1 MKITDLTV
9 EVRNSSLARVGQLL
23 PGDLVGA
30 KFIQKFNNIGSWSV
44 KLPNG
49 HVMADALR
57 TPGAG
62 LIVTLPDGKIISGPT
77 ISAKLEQSISNTFGD
92 WTIEGGD
99 DSIILSE
106 RLGYPVPSTDDV
118 TAQTSSAYDV
128 RSGIAETVI
137 KGYVNANLVSGPV
150 SRRVPNLI
158 IETDGARGNTVKGQA
173 RFDVLQDL
181 LYPIAQTGGIGYT
194 IDQVD
199 SDLVFKVYEPVDRT
213 GIIRMDLQN
222 GKLSKADYAYL
233 RPKVTRAIVG
243 GSGEAQERLFY
254 EGSNAVSLEA
264 ENVWGRRVEVFVD
277 NRGSN
282 VNTELAQSAAEALVD
297 NGKTIV
303 NLNVTPSDDQN
314 MRYGF
319 DWGLGDIVTVVVGD
333 TEASAVVNTV
343 GISVEVDGVRV
354 SAEVGTPTPLSFE
367 SKLVSASNSA
377 AQRISALER
386 NTTGYGISTNYQ
398 PGGGTNGTQPV
409 FPASAVVGSYTR
421 FGNMIHFTIKVTF
434 TNITSFGTGRYYLTL
449 PYNSSHAYF
458 VRAGCLHDASAG
470 TTYSVGGHINEGSNV
485 LELYAQDKVASGVQD
500 VAFTS
505 TFPVTL
511 TTADSFHIS
520 GSYEIE
526 G

>member
-9 EVRNSSLARVGQLL
+9 EVRDSSLARVGQLL

-106 RLGYPVPSTDDV
+106 RLGYPVPSTADV

-128 RSGIAETVI
+128 RSGVAETVI
-137 KGYVNANLVSGPV
+137 KGYVDANLVSGPA
-150 SRRVPNLI
+150 SRKVPNLV
-158 IETDGARGNTVKGQA
+158 IEADGARGNTVKGQA
-173 RFDVLQDL
+173 RFDVLQDF
-181 LYPIAQTGGIGYT
+181 LYPIAQTGNIGYT

-199 SDLVFKVYEPVDRT
+199 SELVFKVYEPVDRT

-243 GSGEAQERLFY
+243 GSGEMQERIFF

-343 GISVEVDGVRV
+343 GISIEVDGVRV

-386 NTTGYGISTNYQ
+386 NTTGFGVNTHYQ
-398 PGGGTNGTQPV
+398 AGGGTSGTQPV
-409 FPASAVVGSYTR
+409 FPADAITSSYNR
-421 FGNMIHFTIKVTF
+421 FGHMVHYSIAVNF
-434 TNITSFGTGRYYLTL
+434 TNISSFGTGQYYVTL
-449 PYNSSHAYF
+449 PYPARVRYTFANGHFTDFSSGKTFNF
-458 VRAGCLHDASAG
+458 VGDCEAGSTQVWLNYIGPNGQMDP
-470 TTYSVGGHINEGSNV
+470 
-485 LELYAQDKVASGVQD
+485 
-500 VAFTS
+500 FTS
-505 TFPVTL
+505 TNPVVL
-511 TTADSFHIS
+511 TTQDHFDIS
-520 GSYEIE
+520 GTYEIE